1 MEKYMTDYNTD
12 YYKWLKE
19 QVQLLQQKRFDEVDL
34 DNVIEELSD
43 NARMEWINLVNATKT
58 LIVNL
63 LKWEYFID
71 ERTIDVVSNIVER
84 RETIDKLISNSPSL
98 IIEDDKLQSVYES
111 ALFNVVKSQ
120 PIPNN
125 CKYTWNQ
132 LIDTNYYPGV
142 LTTYNKQLLV
152 QFGVEVQ

>member
-1 MEKYMTDYNTD
+1 MTDYNTD
-12 YYKWLKE
+12 YYKWIKE
-19 QVQLLQQKRFDEVDL
+19 QVELLQQKRFDELDL

-43 NARMEWINLVNATKT
+43 NARMEWINLVNATRT

-71 ERTIDVVSNIVER
+71 ERTSDVVYNISRER
-84 RETIDKLISNSPSL
+84 IEICDLISDSPSL
-98 IIEDDKLQSVYES
+98 TVDSDKLQDIYES
-111 ALFNVVKSQ
+111 AKRLFNVVESQ
-120 PIPNN
+120 PIPDN